1 MLLNSAHSDHK
12 GERYLHLAVPCA
24 LVAAGFAA
32 AGLSHR
38 PAIVLPGFACIM
50 MGLSAIAAPVWSIPS
65 EFLAG
70 RSAAAGVAAVNMIA
84 ILGGFLGPYW
94 MGLAADLTGNYQRG
108 LLTLVVPS
116 LIAMLIMLGVRCF
129 TRQNHAAVAMRAQ
142 G

>member
-1 MLLNSAHSDHK
+1 
-12 GERYLHLAVPCA
+12 
-24 LVAAGFAA
+24 
-32 AGLSHR
+32 
-38 PAIVLPGFACIM
+38 M

-70 RSAAAGVAAVNMIA
+70 RSAAAGFAAVNMIA

-129 TRQNHAAVAMRAQ
+129 TRQNHSAVAMRAQ